1 MNLNLI
7 ERRFELIDAKAN
19 FLNYKFNPKAKKI
32 LGISKHPYEEV
43 LKEDQDEDYKNYG
56 KDPFYT
62 KLKDSD

>member
-19 FLNYKFNPKAKKI
+19 YLNYKFNPKARKI
-32 LGISKHPYEEV
+32 SGISKHPYEEE
-43 LKEDQDEDYKNYG
+43 LKEDQHQDEQNYG

-62 KLKDSD
+62 KL